1 MRPPHAYLPPV
12 FRAGRTWGFGI
23 NLYALRSKRNWG
35 IGDFTDLRAFVRH
48 AATLGAG
55 VVGVNPLHALHYVEP
70 EAASPYSPTS
80 RYFRNPLYID
90 VESVPE
96 FATGH
101 ERAVRL
107 RERVRSEP
115 FAEMLASLR
124 AMQHVAY
131 GRVARAKY
139 SALEECYA
147 VFRELRGER
156 LVAFRDFAE
165 RGADRLERF
174 AVYETLAERFTRDD
188 GRERGWLAWPNA
200 YRDANGDDVR
210 AFAAK
215 ERRRVDYFKY
225 LQWLADDQ
233 LADVAAAARD
243 MPIGLYLDIAVGVD
257 RNSADVWSD
266 PRAYALDQ
274 TIGAP
279 PDPLGPAGQNWGLPP
294 PDPTNLIADG
304 GAAFEELLAKNMAYA
319 GALRLD
325 HVMGLLRLFCIPVG
339 GNASDGRY
347 VDYPFEELLALAA
360 SASVGTQCMIVG
372 EDLGNVPDGF
382 RDRMAREAI
391 FSYRLLL
398 FERGDDGAF
407 RLPHEYPERA
417 LATATTHDLPTLP
430 GWALGNDLA
439 TRASLGLASQSERDE
454 AHLRRRGDVTQLL
467 AALEAAGELDAE
479 SVERLHRTV
488 DARPTQSAA
497 LDDLVRA
504 AYRFLARSPARLVL
518 IQLDDALGEFDQV
531 NVPGTASEYPNWR
544 RKSSLDLD
552 GIAGNARLSAL
563 AADVHHIL
571 HERVT
576 P

>member
-101 ERAVRL
+101 ERAARL
-107 RERVRSEP
+107 RERVRSAP

>member
-12 FRAGRTWGFGI
+12 FQAGRTWGFGI